1 MFENIKRSF
10 SFSGRLNL
18 KEFSLAYF
26 YGLFILY
33 VSKHLILRT
42 FLTLINV
49 YAPNEFITQIY
60 QFSDLIN
67 ILAGP
72 IGFSIFSYFL
82 LVISRKRSRDM
93 NADVLLSFIFFVPL
107 SIFSL
112 IVLIYLGFFTAPIWI
127 AWFWRGLTSWFFDQ
141 LVI

>member
-42 FLTLINV
+42 FLTLIIVLNDFPDEIST
-49 YAPNEFITQIY
+49 YIY
-60 QFSDLIN
+60 EFSDLIN

-112 IVLIYLGFFTAPIWI
+112 IVLIYLGFFTAPI
-127 AWFWRGLTSWFFDQ
+127 
-141 LVI
+141 